1 MRHVLHL
8 VLRPL
13 VNPLPS
19 SPRDWPQGAYLNLC
33 SVCKEQF
40 AGPKRSP
47 TCKVCADEIS
57 EVAKMRG
64 DWLHAHGAPADWTV
78 HTVAEVQAM
87 HAQVADQTWALL
99 KERDLRR
106 ELALAFERLAS
117 VPAIAHLAG
126 AHYPV
131 MDGQEV
137 VARSKALDA
146 EIASRAADST

>member
-1 MRHVLHL
+1 M
-8 VLRPL
+8 
-13 VNPLPS
+13 NPLPS

-33 SVCKEQF
+33 LTCKEQF

-47 TCKVCADEIS
+47 RCKVCFDEIDA
-57 EVAKMRG
+57 EAKRRAE
-64 DWLHAHGAPADWTV
+64 WLHAHGAPSDWTI
-78 HTVAEVQAM
+78 HTVAEVQSM
-87 HAQVADQTWALL
+87 GAQVANQTWALHE
-99 KERDLRR
+99 ERALRR
-106 ELALAFERLAS
+106 ELVAAFERLAS

-137 VARSKALDA
+137 VARSKVLDA